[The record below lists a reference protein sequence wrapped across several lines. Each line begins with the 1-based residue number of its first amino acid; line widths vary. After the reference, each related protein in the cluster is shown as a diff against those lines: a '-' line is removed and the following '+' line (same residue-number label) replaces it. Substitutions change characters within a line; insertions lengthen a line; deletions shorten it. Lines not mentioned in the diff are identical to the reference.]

1 MSRSPN
7 TAEEEDTMYD
17 TTRDAVRAVL
27 KADPSL
33 DPETRNRM
41 LEALSGVSSGKTK
54 ENGETRII
62 RRNEA
67 ARLLARSPRAV
78 DYLAAAGHLQKVTF
92 PGHSR
97 SAGFRMSSVQA
108 LINGGVQ

>member
-1 MSRSPN
+1 
-7 TAEEEDTMYD
+7 MYD

-33 DPETRNRM
+33 DPETRSRM

-62 RRNEA
+62 RRAEA
-67 ARLLARSPRAV
+67 ARMLGRSARAV
-78 DYLAAAGHLQKVTF
+78 DYLAASKALTKVTF

-97 SAGFRMSSVQA
+97 AAGFRLSDVTA
-108 LINGGVQ
+108 LISGRAT